1 MILSIISWLY
11 VAVCTVLSFID
22 LLGLI
27 MTESNLYMLIL
38 IKQSSYMIGC
48 AAVFPNWVSIVWN
61 SPCWLNKHWSF
72 SLEDEAA
79 FLPRTV
85 VF

>member
-48 AAVFPNWVSIVWN
+48 AAVFP
-61 SPCWLNKHWSF
+61 H
-72 SLEDEAA
+72 
-79 FLPRTV
+79 
-85 VF
+85 